1 MQGLMVNISKVPGS
15 RSLHRFVEPSDAEKK
30 RLAVLYA
37 DFCCCFVWN
46 SLFWPQKKDFLWG
59 KKKKPTAWSHL
70 SSLQQTRIPPK
81 KWKSQNLWHFVS
93 SFRDS
98 EQHEAARSEPGTG
111 SSTPNNTHF
120 CNPSFSSL
128 SFWTKEGLSRTCNLW
143 SHNYTPGKQRSVF
156 STEVF
161 LQINKK
167 CKKNAPFF
175 ANCKLL

>member
-37 DFCCCFVWN
+37 DFCCFVWN
-46 SLFWPQKKDFLWG
+46 GLFWPWKKEFWWG
-59 KKKKPTAWSHL
+59 KKKETNCV
-70 SSLQQTRIPPK
+70 I
-81 KWKSQNLWHFVS
+81 NLWHFVS
-93 SFRDS
+93 SFGDS

-111 SSTPNNTHF
+111 SPTPNNTHF
-120 CNPSFSSL
+120 CNSSFSSL

-143 SHNYTPGKQRSVF
+143 SHNYTPGKQRSVS